1 MSFEP
6 FTDHSEIDSTT
17 ESYILQVADAKSIW
31 QIPLEDIN
39 SFLPSLS
46 LSLSLS
52 LFFSLFLTGPTSV
65 ALSCVSSRLNFAPKS
80 IFRAKKGFRH
90 GHGGPASVQSGM

>member
-1 MSFEP
+1 MREQERNMSFEP

-39 SFLPSLS
+39 SFLEGLEEY
-46 LSLSLS
+46 
-52 LFFSLFLTGPTSV
+52 
-65 ALSCVSSRLNFAPKS
+65 
-80 IFRAKKGFRH
+80 H
-90 GHGGPASVQSGM
+90 GQYYR